1 MGREDG
7 SFGDFLNKFPPP
19 KRVRR
24 NFCLHHFQGKKW
36 LVSVS
41 SNRVFFLV
49 SFEGQSMI
57 ELDISW
63 ACHLGG
69 SKLLKF
75 VGGCSLFEV
84 ECFWG
89 RKKDDC
95 SSMVVVVHIFQTSIL
110 RKIS

>member
-1 MGREDG
+1 MGRQDG

-63 ACHLGG
+63 ACHLGWI
-69 SKLLKF
+69 KTF
-75 VGGCSLFEV
+75 EVCWWMFLFEV
-84 ECFWG
+84 ECFLG
-89 RKKDDC
+89 AKEG
-95 SSMVVVVHIFQTSIL
+95 
-110 RKIS
+110 